1 MLTPDQ
7 YEFLQREFMVPA
19 SAGEED
25 EETLDTDI
33 DGELSDVLEQSN
45 DLQNRMSD
53 IKNRMELHRML
64 AEYEKQSRKMQLPSN
79 DELDDNNALYDEYE
93 DIIQQV
99 PLQRDSRHGSHFK
112 ERETEL
118 ENEERLQ
125 ELVDDWRENN
135 DDNPRF
141 TSFRE
146 VAKTEHIPES
156 NIQHFQLKEDIIPSF
171 FDNKNSH
178 HGRMF
183 VEEDAEVND
192 IPTVYLTHRDM
203 LSNFRDDV
211 DPEGG
216 VYTEGGL
223 VYVPN
228 PSRNDAKTNLLQSI
242 MGFQRHERL
251 DVKKPGPQPPR
262 PNDETPPKLDDRNLE
277 HLPPHMKSEDVPKVK
292 KEMHSDLD
300 HANYS
305 VDPEYAH
312 VILKNSLDNW
322 KEGARIVQALGEML
336 NLQNFFTHTRVD
348 RHEVS
353 FRVEKNPEGK
363 TALDVAKSI
372 NDSRFKNN
380 LSRRLGVL
388 VMRAG
393 VGDKVKDYDTDINA
407 TKMDAVEDIDMTRV
421 IIMMI
426 IISVVFAIALCA
438 LLWILYN
445 RFIYKREKL
454 NNLKDMVAVETSS
467 KDYQELCRA
476 RMAGKNDST
485 TARVASLSKEND
497 KPPSSRSS
505 TSSWSEEPALSNMDI
520 STGHMVLSYM
530 EDHLRN
536 KGRLQREWEAL
547 CRYEAEPGAREAALL
562 SECSAFNRI
571 GAPLPFDHSRV
582 VLNHIAN
589 AEGMDYINAS
599 SITDHDPRA
608 PAYIAAQAPL
618 PSTLA
623 HFWQLV
629 WEQGCV
635 VIVALCRLQ
644 ENGES
649 ACARYWP
656 EEGAEVYHIY
666 EVHLVSEHVWCDEYL
681 VRSFYLK
688 NLRTGETRTVTQFH
702 FLAWPQ
708 QGIPLSAKALLEFRR
723 KVNKSYRGRSCPIVV
738 HSR

>member
-1 MLTPDQ
+1 
-7 YEFLQREFMVPA
+7 MVPSLA
-19 SAGEED
+19 NRFEDNNEEED
-25 EETLDTDI
+25 SAIPNDLVDILD
-33 DGELSDVLEQSN
+33 QSN
-45 DLQNRMSD
+45 DLQNRISD

-64 AEYEKQSRKMQLPSN
+64 AEYEQGNKMQLPL
-79 DELDDNNALYDEYE
+79 ENNAANYDDYE
-93 DIIQQV
+93 EIAQQPIIQRDNAIL
-99 PLQRDSRHGSHFK
+99 PLGSHFK
-112 ERETEL
+112 EREGEVAK
-118 ENEERLQ
+118 EERLK
-125 ELVDDWRENN
+125 ELLDNWREN
-135 DDNPRF
+135 DDNEENADDDDARS

-146 VAKTEHIPES
+146 VAKIEHIPEK
-156 NIQHFQLKEDIIPSF
+156 NIQRYQMEDEAIPSF
-171 FDNKNSH
+171 FDNTNSH
-178 HGRMF
+178 HKRIF
-183 VEEDAEVND
+183 EEEDTEPND

-203 LSNFRDDV
+203 LSNFRDEA
-211 DPEGG
+211 PEDG
-216 VYTEGGL
+216 VYTEGGF
-223 VYVPN
+223 VYVPG
-228 PSRNDAKTNLLQSI
+228 PSHRDPTTDLLQSI

-251 DVKKPGPQPPR
+251 DVKKPGPPPQPP
-262 PNDETPPKLDDRNLE
+262 PQSNEEPPKKIDDRNLE
-277 HLPPHMKSEDVPKVK
+277 HLPSHMKSDDIPKIK
-292 KEMHSDLD
+292 KQMHNDLD
-300 HANYS
+300 HANFS
-305 VDPEYAH
+305 VDTDYAH
-312 VILKNSLDNW
+312 VILKNSLDSW

-336 NLQNFFTHTRVD
+336 NLQNYFTHMRVD

-353 FRVEKNPEGK
+353 FRVEQNPEKK

-388 VMRAG
+388 VLRAG

-407 TKMDAVEDIDMTRV
+407 TKIDSAEDINMTRV

-426 IISVVFAIALCA
+426 IVSVVFALALCA

-454 NNLKDMVAVETSS
+454 NNLKDLVAVETSSS

-476 RMAGKNDST
+476 RMAGKNDSS

-520 STGHMVLSYM
+520 STGHIVLSYM

-547 CRYEAEPGAREAALL
+547 CRYEAEPGAREAALQE
-562 SECSAFNRI
+562 ECSAFNRI

-582 VLNHIAN
+582 VLNHLAN

-599 SITDHDPRA
+599 TITDHDPRA

-618 PSTLA
+618 PSTIA

-644 ENGES
+644 ENGET

-702 FLAWPQ
+702 FLSWPQ